1 VWAAVPAA
9 ALLLAV
15 GALSPEAVRDRAEDL
30 GPTLGFLAGV
40 LVIGQG
46 CARAG
51 LFAWVGA
58 TASRRAGGS
67 PLRMLALVFAAA
79 AVTTAALSLDATV
92 VLLTP
97 SVVAAAAAAR
107 MSARPHVYACAHL
120 ANAASLLL
128 PVSNLTNLLA
138 FDPAG
143 VSFTRFAALMALPWV
158 AAIGVEWMVLRRFF
172 ASDLR
177 ATARPAAPAAAPFP
191 RYAAGVVVATLAGFA
206 AARPIG
212 IDPAWVAGAGA
223 VALAGPELLTRRLS
237 PRDAVAA
244 IAPGFLLFVLA
255 LALVVDAAQR
265 HGLEGQVAAL
275 VPGGEALPAL
285 LAIATLAAVLA
296 NVLNNLPAILVLLP
310 ALGSTGAVLAALIG
324 VGIGPNLSYAGSLA
338 TLLWR
343 RVLRAHDAEPA
354 TATFLRLGALAVPPA
369 LVAAT
374 VALWLSLRVVG

>member
-1 VWAAVPAA
+1 LVSAAV
-9 ALLLAV
+9 LLVAV
-15 GALSPEAVRDRAEDL
+15 GALSPAAVRDRAEDL

-40 LVIGQG
+40 LVIGVG

-58 TASRRAGGS
+58 TAARGAGGS
-67 PLRMLALVFAAA
+67 PVRLLALVFAAA

-138 FDPAG
+138 FDHAG

-158 AAIGVEWMVLRRFF
+158 AAIGVEWVVLRRAF
-172 ASDLR
+172 AAELR
-177 ATARPAAPAAAPFP
+177 GRCRPVTTAAPPLPA
-191 RYAAGVVVATLAGFA
+191 YAAGVVAATLAGFA

-223 VALAGPELLTRRLS
+223 VALMLPQLLARHVR

-244 IAPGFLLFVLA
+244 AAPGFLVCVLA

-265 HGLEGQVAAL
+265 HGLDDQVAVL
-275 VPGGEALPAL
+275 VPGGDGLPAL
-285 LAIATLAAVLA
+285 LAIAAVAAVLA
-296 NVLNNLPAILVLLP
+296 NLLNNLPAILVLLP
-310 ALGSTGAVLAALIG
+310 ALGSTGAVLAALVG

-343 RVLRAHDAEPA
+343 RVLRAHDTEQS

-374 VALWLSLRVVG
+374 VALWLSLRLWG